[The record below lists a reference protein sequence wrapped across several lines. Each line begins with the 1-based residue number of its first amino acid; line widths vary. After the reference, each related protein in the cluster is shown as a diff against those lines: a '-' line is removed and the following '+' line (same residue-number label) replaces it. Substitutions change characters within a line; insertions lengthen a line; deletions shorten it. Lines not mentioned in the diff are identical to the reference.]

1 MRKRGWLQSVP
12 KLQQKIL
19 QTHRRLVALC
29 SFSFAQATREASVLM
44 GNRKNLKQHQHVDVD
59 KNPNER
65 PGESLYDKETRESQE
80 KLEMAKKEKG
90 GK

>member
-1 MRKRGWLQSVP
+1 
-12 KLQQKIL
+12 
-19 QTHRRLVALC
+19 
-29 SFSFAQATREASVLM
+29 M
-44 GNRKNLKQHQHVDVD
+44 GNRKNLKKHQHVDID

-65 PGESLYDKETRESQE
+65 PGESLYDKETRESRE